1 MNADDAWD
9 NSQQLERLTSELNGA
24 AERYLRLVPESPDD
38 WLSVVLKSHLL
49 IEEQLTRIIR
59 YGVVD
64 FSPLENTRI
73 GFDLKVKLAQAFTAQ
88 YAVPSALWR
97 AVNSLN
103 AARNLLGHAAEPDDL
118 GKRLSTFFDA
128 ADEHRKQ
135 DPHVSVTWDR
145 TGNGMRVY
153 CAMLFAH
160 LFATGEV
167 VRIARQQMDP
177 MNKRPSKEKSSQR
190 PQ

>member
-1 MNADDAWD
+1 MDTEDA
-9 NSQQLERLTSELNGA
+9 QHLERLTRELNEAGA
-24 AERYLRLVPESPDD
+24 RYLRLVPESPGD
-38 WLSVVLKSHLL
+38 WLAVVLKSHLL

-73 GFDLKVKLAQAFTAQ
+73 GFELKAKFAQAFTAQ

-97 AVNSLN
+97 AVNALN
-103 AARNLLGHAAEPDDL
+103 AARNLLGHEAEPVDL
-118 GKRLSTFFDA
+118 RKKLSTFFDA
-128 ADEHRKQ
+128 ADEHQKK
-135 DPHVSVTWDR
+135 DPNLTVTWDR

-167 VRIARQQMDP
+167 MRITRERTGSTG
-177 MNKRPSKEKSSQR
+177 KRPSQEQSS
-190 PQ
+190 